1 MAIKYKWLALRLEDL
16 ISTYIK
22 KGLNQLPTEQAL
34 CDKYMVSRQTVRQ
47 ALSLLEAKG
56 LIVKKRG
63 SGSYITGL
71 SSDLSRNVVA
81 VLVSSDTDYIYPGIL
96 EDISHSLS
104 DSGFS
109 CKAYVTENRVDKERQ
124 ILNALLK
131 KPVRG
136 IIAEGCKS
144 ALPNPNLDLYRRL
157 IHRGTA
163 VVFLYNYYPAL
174 SDCLYAKDDNLY
186 GSSLLVQ
193 YLASQGHTSIGAVFK
208 SDDMQGIERYQG
220 FVEAMQSARLPI
232 DDSLIRW
239 YDSYDLDRLVQA
251 RDTRFLR
258 DMIRHSLSGCTAVI
272 CYNDQIAY
280 YLIQELRLC
289 GFLIPE
295 DLAVASF
302 DNTYLSSSDMLSM
315 TTLSHRP
322 HEMGTLAA
330 EMMLHKL
337 KGLPAVSQE
346 VPWTL
351 NTRASTN
358 AVR

>member
-16 ISTYIK
+16 IISYIK
-22 KGLNQLPTEQAL
+22 KGLNQLPTEQSL
-34 CDKYMVSRQTVRQ
+34 CEKYKVSRQTVRQ

-56 LIVKKRG
+56 LITKKRG

-71 SSDLSRNVVA
+71 SSDISRNVVA
-81 VLVSSDTDYIYPGIL
+81 VMVSSDTDYIYPGVL
-96 EDISHSLS
+96 EDIGRSLA

-109 CKAYVTENRVDKERQ
+109 SKIFVTENRVDRERQ
-124 ILNALLK
+124 ILNFFLK

-136 IIAEGCKS
+136 IIVEGCKS

-157 IHRGTA
+157 MRRGTA

-174 SDCLYAKDDNLY
+174 AGCLYAKDDNLY

-208 SDDMQGIERYQG
+208 SDDMQGMERYQG
-220 FVEAMQSARLPI
+220 FIEAMQSARLSVN
-232 DDSLIRW
+232 DSTIRW
-239 YDSYDLDRLVQA
+239 YDSFDLDRLIHA
-251 RDTRFLR
+251 RDTRFLK
-258 DMIRHSLSGCTAVI
+258 DIVQHSLAGCSAVV

-280 YLIQELRLC
+280 YLVQELRLN
-289 GFLIPE
+289 GFQIPE
-295 DLAVASF
+295 DLAVTSF

-322 HEMGTLAA
+322 HEMGNLAA
-330 EMMLHKL
+330 EMMLYKL

-351 NTRASTN
+351 NPRESSK

>member
-1 MAIKYKWLALRLEDL
+1 MAIKYKWLAIRLEDL
-16 ISTYIK
+16 IVSYIK

-34 CDKYMVSRQTVRQ
+34 CEKYKVSRQTVRQ
-47 ALSLLEAKG
+47 ALSLLETRG
-56 LIVKKRG
+56 LITKKRG

-81 VLVSSDTDYIYPGIL
+81 VLVSSDTEYIYPGVL
-96 EDISHSLS
+96 EDINRSLS
-104 DSGFS
+104 DNGFS
-109 CKAYVTENRVDKERQ
+109 CKVFSTENRIDTERQ
-124 ILNALLK
+124 ILNSFLK

-136 IIAEGCKS
+136 IIVEGCKS

-157 IHRGTA
+157 MRRGTA
-163 VVFLYNYYPAL
+163 VVFLYNYYPTLAG
-174 SDCLYAKDDNLY
+174 CLYAKDDNLY

-208 SDDMQGIERYQG
+208 SDDMQGVERYQG
-220 FVEAMQSARLPI
+220 FIEAMQGARLPI
-232 DDSLIRW
+232 NDRAIRW
-239 YDSYDLDRLVQA
+239 YDSYDLERLVHSH
-251 RDTRFLR
+251 DTRFLK
-258 DMIRHSLSGCTAVI
+258 DMIHNSLTGCSAVV

-280 YLIQELRLC
+280 YLIQELRLS

-295 DLAVASF
+295 DLAVTSF

-351 NTRASTN
+351 NPRESTK